1 MAIIRNRKAAT
12 STSSAANEAW
22 RATAFLNINIVGRS
36 NVKLGAIALRESNA
50 SEAKVLAWINGD
62 ASKAARLAD
71 KFTITY
77 NAVGQSETGIDFL
90 DELELNTDDKAE
102 SDVIGYIN
110 LALPTEQGSARLS
123 SIALKHGVQVH
134 EKLAVWLENKDNI
147 EVLQSRMSV
156 VYQSA
161 VSKGADFMLD

>member
-12 STSSAANEAW
+12 STSSANEAW

-62 ASKAARLAD
+62 ASKAASLVD
-71 KFTITY
+71 KFIITY

-147 EVLQSRMSV
+147 EVLQTRMNV

-161 VSKGADFMLD
+161 QGKAADFMLD